1 MESSWIHVQEDSDF
15 SLQNLPYGIFSLKSE
30 GQQGR
35 ARVGVAIGDYVLD
48 LSALATA
55 GLFRDVTVRATV
67 LKTNS
72 VEKIG
77 ENGTSADKA
86 AVLAD
91 SSECTWPLD
100 TSVFSQPTLNAFMA
114 SGKPSW
120 QAIRK
125 RLTQLLANGGDP
137 ILKDNAPLKRLALI
151 SACETKLHLPADIG
165 DYTDFY
171 SSREHATNVGTM
183 FRGKDNALQPNW
195 LHLPVGYH
203 GRASS
208 VVVSGTNVVRPRGQ
222 LQADPSDDKKG
233 SVYGACR
240 LLDFELEMAFY
251 VGGPPT
257 ALGRPLTIEEAEEHI
272 FGFSLMNDW
281 SARDIQ
287 KWEYVPLGPF
297 GAKNFSTTIS
307 PWVVTLD
314 ALEPFRCTSSAGPAQ
329 DSPAPLSYLHDKDYS
344 TGSYN
349 VNLEVGI
356 QTDDMMSASVVSRSN
371 FRNMYWNAKQQLVH
385 HSVTGCNMRPGDL
398 LGSGTISGQ
407 DSTSYGSMLE
417 LSWRGAKE
425 IPLSDGTTRKFLKD
439 GDTVKMRGY
448 CQGDGFRVGF
458 GECDG
463 RILPAGSEDLV
474 LSAQPFTTTFKPA
487 YHTLKLHGCRTSNSW
502 RVRICL
508 HLKNIPFSCLPD
520 IAPRHAEQSGEE
532 CGEMN
537 LLQLVPT
544 LEVSDTTGGVHVL
557 TQSMAIIEFLEA
569 AFQGSYPVLPSDPLA
584 RAQVCQISEMINSN
598 QITLEIMKSSG
609 NESELTCRQHA
620 QVLTEKCCAALETI
634 VGDTYCVGDSI
645 TMADT
650 YLIPMLYDA
659 RRCEANLDR
668 FQKLLNIEAKC
679 ANMAAFQAARAD
691 VQLGA
696 FA

>member
-463 RILPAGSEDLV
+463 RILPAGSEDL
-474 LSAQPFTTTFKPA
+474 
-487 YHTLKLHGCRTSNSW
+487 
-502 RVRICL
+502 
-508 HLKNIPFSCLPD
+508 
-520 IAPRHAEQSGEE
+520 SGEE